1 MEDDGRVT
9 FVTLAL
15 YALQGY
21 SARWTNK
28 GEGLHVPEA
37 RHRSAL
43 KILCLLVEQKVVKH
57 SHRAMILP
65 RSARHLSI
73 HGQLLLFLKQVQGNV
88 D

>member
-1 MEDDGRVT
+1 MGDGGRVI

-28 GEGLHVPEA
+28 GEGLRVLEA

-43 KILCLLVEQKVVKH
+43 KILCLLVELRAVKH

-65 RSARHLSI
+65 HLYEAPS
-73 HGQLLLFLKQVQGNV
+73 HPWATNTLP
-88 D
+88 